1 MKHRGLALVMAAV
14 CAVLTVIAAFIYLRQ
29 DNTPP
34 DIKIEERDIT
44 YTEGE
49 GHEGLMDGVSAKD
62 KVDGDLTG
70 KVFVSKIVV
79 TGEDSA
85 IVYYGVM
92 DEHKNIGTARR
103 RVTYRSAEAAPE
115 QTEETAGE
123 ATAQG
128 EAGEAAPDEMELQ
141 PDGVRPA
148 MALTTDQMTI
158 NVGDTFDPL
167 SIVKGVVDDKD
178 DTNTLYQNIHADGQ
192 YNLRARGTYE
202 IRYYVTDS
210 NGNASDPH
218 LFTLTVQ

>member
-1 MKHRGLALVMAAV
+1 
-14 CAVLTVIAAFIYLRQ
+14 
-29 DNTPP
+29 
-34 DIKIEERDIT
+34 
-44 YTEGE
+44 
-49 GHEGLMDGVSAKD
+49 
-62 KVDGDLTG
+62 
-70 KVFVSKIVV
+70 
-79 TGEDSA
+79 
-85 IVYYGVM
+85 
-92 DEHKNIGTARR
+92 
-103 RVTYRSAEAAPE
+103 
-115 QTEETAGE
+115 
-123 ATAQG
+123 
-128 EAGEAAPDEMELQ
+128 MELQ